1 MAVHPTATCQTSTFL
16 VATCLTAASSMSIS
30 PLTTSSVTTSP
41 MTRYAMP
48 HEVGHE
54 VGYAAASGV
63 FSATWLLLVL
73 PLAGA
78 LILLL
83 GGRRTDRWGHLLGT
97 AASAASFV
105 VGLVLFFEL
114 RGRGAEDRQVA
125 QHLFSWI
132 PVNGFQVDAGL
143 LFDQL
148 SAVFVLLITGVGTL
162 IHVYSIGYM
171 AHDPGRRRFFAYMNL
186 FLASMLLLVLG
197 DNFLVLYAGWELVG
211 LSSFLLI
218 KFWEYKPAAATAAN
232 KAFYMNRVG
241 DVGLALAIMLMFATV
256 GSTNYDSVLG
266 AAAADIIGYGTL
278 TAIALLLLLGA
289 CGKSGQF
296 PLQAWLPDAMEGPT
310 PISALIHAATMV
322 TAGVYLI
329 ARASP
334 IFTETQAART
344 VVVIIG
350 AVTIIIGCVIGCAYD
365 DIKKVLAYSTVS
377 QIGYMFLAVG
387 LGPAGYALGIAHL
400 LAHGFFK
407 AGLFLGSG
415 SVIHA
420 MDDEQDMRKYGG
432 LWRLMPV
439 TWVTFGLGYLA
450 IIGLPPLS
458 GFFTKDKIIETA
470 FDKGGTSGY
479 LLGLTALLGA
489 GITAFYM
496 TRLFLLTFHGE
507 RRWSSSGE
515 RAKHPHESPT
525 VMTGPMALLAVG
537 SVFAGGLF
545 IVGGTLQDWLAPV
558 LGESHEEGARTL
570 SPAVVT
576 ALTLLVAAGGF
587 AGAYLRYQLRPV
599 EAVARPDSEVGLVTV
614 AARHD
619 LYANTFNE
627 AVFMRPG
634 QYLTRFLVWL
644 DTVGVDGLVRGA
656 AAGIGGLSGRLRR
669 TQTGFVRS
677 YALSMLGGAVLVVV
691 AALLVRAG

>member
-1 MAVHPTATCQTSTFL
+1 MTPEHPAGAEGAGGAVH
-16 VATCLTAASSMSIS
+16 
-30 PLTTSSVTTSP
+30 
-41 MTRYAMP
+41 
-48 HEVGHE
+48 
-54 VGYAAASGV
+54 YAAASGA
-63 FSATWLLLVL
+63 FSLTWLLIAL

-83 GGRRTDRWGHLLGT
+83 GGKRTDKFGHVLGT
-97 AASAASFV
+97 LAALASFV
-105 VGLVLFFEL
+105 VGLVVFFTL
-114 RGRGAEDRQVA
+114 VGRDGDDRAVS

-162 IHVYSIGYM
+162 IHIYSIGYM

-197 DNFLVLYAGWELVG
+197 NNFLALYAGWELVG

-241 DVGLALAIMLMFATV
+241 DVGLALAIMFMFGTL
-256 GSTNYDSVLG
+256 GSTNYDTVFNG
-266 AAAADIIGYGTL
+266 FAAGGIGQGTI
-278 TAIALLLLLGA
+278 TAVALLLLLGA

-329 ARASP
+329 ARAAP
-334 IFTETQAART
+334 IFNGTEDART
-344 VVVIIG
+344 VVTIIG
-350 AVTIIIGCVIGCAYD
+350 AVTILIGCIIGCAYD

-420 MDDEQDMRKYGG
+420 MKDEQDMRKYGG
-432 LWRLMPV
+432 LWKYMKV
-439 TWVTFGLGYLA
+439 TWITFGLGWLA
-450 IIGLPPLS
+450 IIGCPPFS

-470 FDKGGTSGY
+470 FDKGGTAGY
-479 LLGLTALLGA
+479 ILGIVALLGA

-496 TRLFLLTFHGE
+496 TRLFLMTFHGKP
-507 RRWSSSGE
+507 RWEHEGE
-515 RAKHPHESPT
+515 NAQHPHESPVT
-525 VMTGPMALLAVG
+525 MTGPMILLAVG
-537 SVFAGGLF
+537 SVAGGALL
-545 IVGGTLQDWLAPV
+545 ILGGTLQDWLAPV
-558 LGESHEEGARTL
+558 VGEHGEADHVI
-570 SPAVVT
+570 SPAVLT
-576 ALTLLVAAGGF
+576 ILTLVVSAGGL
-587 AGAYLRYQLRPV
+587 AGALLRYQLRPV
-599 EAVARPDSEVGLVTV
+599 DAVAKTDAQVSPLTV

-627 AVFMRPG
+627 AAFMIPG
-634 QYLTRFLVWL
+634 NYLVRFLVWF
-644 DTVGVDGLVRGA
+644 DKIIVDGLVGGTA
-656 AAGIGGLSGRLRR
+656 ATIGGLSGRLRR
-669 TQTGFVRS
+669 TQTGYVRT
-677 YALSMLGGAVLVVV
+677 YALSMLGGTVLVVG
-691 AALLVRAG
+691 ALLLVRAG

>member
-1 MAVHPTATCQTSTFL
+1 
-16 VATCLTAASSMSIS
+16 
-30 PLTTSSVTTSP
+30 
-41 MTRYAMP
+41 MP